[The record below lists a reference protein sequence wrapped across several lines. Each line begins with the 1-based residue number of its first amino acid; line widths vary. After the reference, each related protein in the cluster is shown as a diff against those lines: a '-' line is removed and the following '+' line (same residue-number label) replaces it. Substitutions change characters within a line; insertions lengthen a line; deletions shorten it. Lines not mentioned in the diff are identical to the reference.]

1 MKNQNILTTAV
12 FMVILSALTAC
23 GNTTDTHETDFFTAI
38 PTAEI
43 ATPDMSPITQAPQ
56 TMTFVETSPVE
67 TETVLAKKSEIEQ
80 SSEKITPANTLEQSI
95 VERVIDGDTIVLTCG
110 ERVRF
115 IGINAPEIGEPGAD
129 EATQFV
135 RDMVEGKT
143 VWLESDGNDRDIYD
157 RLRRYVWV
165 VQPVNSHDEDEIRAS
180 MLNAMLLERGL
191 ANIMFI
197 GDVRYAELFRI
208 LERNDND

>member
-1 MKNQNILTTAV
+1 MKKQNLLSTAV
-12 FMVILSALTAC
+12 FMLILFVMTAC
-23 GNTTDTHETDFFTAI
+23 GNTIDSHEAESITEI
-38 PTAEI
+38 PTPEI
-43 ATPDMSPITQAPQ
+43 ATPDIPPITQAPQ
-56 TMTFVETSPVE
+56 TIAVIETSSVE
-67 TETVLAKKSEIEQ
+67 TETTPLEVEQTSEDI
-80 SSEKITPANTLEQSI
+80 IPATTLEHSI

-157 RLRRYVWV
+157 RLRRYVWI
-165 VQPVNSHDEDEIRAS
+165 VQPANSHDEDEIRRG

-191 ANIMFI
+191 ASIMFI
-197 GDVRYAELFRI
+197 GDVRNAELFWR
-208 LERNDND
+208 LT